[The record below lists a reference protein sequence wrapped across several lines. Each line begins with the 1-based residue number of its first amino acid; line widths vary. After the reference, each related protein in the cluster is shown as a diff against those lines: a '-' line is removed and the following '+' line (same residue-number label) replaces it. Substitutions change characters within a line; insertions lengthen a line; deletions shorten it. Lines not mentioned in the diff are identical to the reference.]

1 MDKKIK
7 KKKWPPKKIAS
18 VLGGGVLVV
27 IILYTFVL
35 GDQSTKLNVQ
45 KERITISTV
54 KKGPFQEFIPVTGT
68 VQPIETFYLDVQEGG
83 RVVEKY
89 VEEGAFLEIG
99 DAIIRLENPNLTLN
113 IIYNEAQVFQQVNNL
128 RSTKFNFEQ
137 NRLRLQS
144 QLLDLELDIMEK
156 DRDFKIKKELFE
168 KDLISKTEF
177 EIARDQHYFAVKK
190 KELTYEN
197 FIQDSLFQSTQ
208 ITNLESQVDQ
218 LQRNLL
224 VTKKQLENLTV
235 RAPIKGQLTSLNG
248 EIGESISQGQNLG
261 QIDNIDSYKV
271 RAAID
276 EHYIARVSSN
286 QNGTFTFANNNHD
299 LVIKTVYPEVSNGRF
314 EVDMFF
320 PANNAPS
327 GIRRGQTV
335 HIKLELGESQEAI
348 LVDRGGFYQTT
359 GGQWIFVINEGETEA
374 TRRRIRLGSQNPQV
388 FEVLDGLQPG
398 DRVVTSSYDNY
409 GDIEKLVL
417 KN

>member
-1 MDKKIK
+1 MDKKIE

-68 VQPIETFYLDVQEGG
+68 VQPIETFYLDVQQGG

-89 VEEGAFLEIG
+89 VEEGAFLDIG
-99 DAIIRLENPNLTLN
+99 DPIIRLENPDLTLN
-113 IIYNEAQVFQQVNNL
+113 IIYNEAQVFQQVNAL

-137 NRLRLQS
+137 NRLRLKS

-156 DRDFKIKKELFE
+156 HRDYKIKKELFE

-177 EIARDQHYFAVKK
+177 EISRDQYDFAKRRK
-190 KELTYEN
+190 NLTYEN
-197 FIQDSLFQSTQ
+197 YIQDSLFQASQ
-208 ITNLESQVDQ
+208 INNLESQVAQ
-218 LQRNLL
+218 LQENLK
-224 VTKKQLENLTV
+224 VTKQQLENLTV

-248 EIGESISQGQNLG
+248 EIGESIAQGQNLG
-261 QIDNIDSYKV
+261 QIDNIESYKV

-276 EHYIARVSSN
+276 EHYIARVSPN
-286 QNGTFTFANNNHD
+286 QNGSFTFANNSHSLN
-299 LVIKTVYPEVSNGRF
+299 IKTVFPEVTNGRF

-359 GGQWIFVINEGETEA
+359 GSQWIFVINDGETEA

-388 FEVLDGLQPG
+388 FEVLEGLQPG